1 MGEVR
6 RSRDERP
13 KSGKY
18 RVTERD
24 LEILRA
30 VGRMKVATTEQL
42 RRLFFADPSTA
53 SRRLAKLVALRL
65 LSVSVA
71 DLNRPNLYVLSETGH
86 DLVVDA
92 GYEPNELHVAR
103 PVPRIDPHL
112 LALNDLRLALTLAA
126 RSRSGVAVTRFVADH
141 DLRRADG
148 TSAYIPDALVVIEED
163 GAAPV
168 HLVVEV
174 DLGGERA
181 AQFAPKIE
189 TTVALARAGRAV
201 WGLTPPWRPLLLAPS
216 PTRLRTL
223 CVQIVRAGGGELWIA
238 GLLDAV
244 LVDPLGPVLATAS
257 MLAATPSGAALSF
270 PGRLVRP
277 RPS

>member
-53 SRRLAKLVALRL
+53 SRRLAKLAALRL
-65 LSVSVA
+65 LTVTVA
-71 DLNRPNLYVLSETGH
+71 DLNRPNLYVLTETGRE
-86 DLVVDA
+86 LVVDA
-92 GYEPNELHVAR
+92 GVEAEDLHVAR

-112 LALNDLRLALTLAA
+112 LALNDLRIALTLAA
-126 RSRSGVAVTRFVADH
+126 RSRSGVEVTRFVADH

-148 TSAYIPDALVVIEED
+148 ASAYIPDALVVLEED

-181 AQFAPKIE
+181 SQFAPKIE
-189 TTVALARAGRAV
+189 TTVALARAGRGV
-201 WGLTPPWRPLLLAPS
+201 WGLAPPWRPLLLTPS
-216 PTRLRTL
+216 PTRLRAL
-223 CVQIVRAGGGELWIA
+223 CAQIVRAGGGELWIG
-238 GLLDAV
+238 GLLDDV
-244 LVDPLGPVLATAS
+244 LADPLGRVLATAS
-257 MLAATPSGAALSF
+257 MLAATPAGTALSF

-277 RPS
+277 RAS

>member
-13 KSGKY
+13 EAGKF

-24 LEILRA
+24 QDLLRA
-30 VGRMKVATTEQL
+30 VGRMKVASTEQL
-42 RRLFFADPSTA
+42 RKLFFADPSTA
-53 SRRLAKLVALRL
+53 SRRLSKLTALRL
-65 LSVSVA
+65 LTATVA
-71 DLNRPNLYVLSETGH
+71 DLNRPNLYVLTEKGR
-86 DLVVDA
+86 DLLVELGIESAD
-92 GYEPNELHVAR
+92 LHVAR

-112 LALNDLRLALTLAA
+112 MALNDLRLALTLAS

-141 DLRRADG
+141 DLRRVDG
-148 TSAYIPDALVVIEED
+148 TSPYIPDVLIEIEEE

-168 HLVVEV
+168 HLVAEI

-189 TTVALARAGRAV
+189 TTVTLARSGRAV
-201 WGLTPPWRPLLLAPS
+201 WGLTWPWRPVVLVQTPS
-216 PTRLRTL
+216 RLRTL
-223 CVQIVRAGGGELWIA
+223 AQAIVRGGGGELWIG
-238 GLLDAV
+238 GLLDRV
-244 LVDPLGPVLATAS
+244 LADPFGSVFATAS
-257 MLAATPSGAALSF
+257 MVEKTPAGSELTF

-277 RPS
+277 VAA